1 LRRFSLIL
9 KMGEPPRSVKRR
21 LAEQYLGA
29 LNLPAVHLDAIAALP
44 ALTPGHL
51 ETTART
57 VSLAA
62 PQSPEQAS
70 AFVDQQL
77 THARRALGLPVPLKR
92 RDAAIPYDI
101 RYVNLRGSHNAE
113 TLLPALGRT
122 QRAALCFYGVPGTG
136 KTEFGHHIAK
146 CLGRELMVRSGS
158 DLLSPWVGQTEQLI
172 AQMFEEAADR
182 SDEVVLLLDEADTLL
197 GDRSHARASW
207 EISHTNEF
215 LAQMESFPGLF
226 ICTTN
231 LMDRLDAAVLR
242 RFQFRLEFEALRAD
256 QLVAL
261 FVQTFGR
268 EATPGEVMA
277 LQRLAGSAVPA
288 DFANIARVLRMT
300 PELLNGDVV
309 GLVQEEVRSR
319 RGMLGSVRAMGFMN

>member
-1 LRRFSLIL
+1 
-9 KMGEPPRSVKRR
+9 
-21 LAEQYLGA
+21 
-29 LNLPAVHLDAIAALP
+29 
-44 ALTPGHL
+44 
-51 ETTART
+51 
-57 VSLAA
+57 
-62 PQSPEQAS
+62 
-70 AFVDQQL
+70 
-77 THARRALGLPVPLKR
+77 
-92 RDAAIPYDI
+92 
-101 RYVNLRGSHNAE
+101 
-113 TLLPALGRT
+113 
-122 QRAALCFYGVPGTG
+122 
-136 KTEFGHHIAK
+136 
-146 CLGRELMVRSGS
+146 
-158 DLLSPWVGQTEQLI
+158 
-172 AQMFEEAADR
+172 
-182 SDEVVLLLDEADTLL
+182 LL

-231 LMDRLDAAVLR
+231 LLDRLDAAVLR
-242 RFQFRLEFEALRAD
+242 RFQFRLEFEALRTD
-256 QLVAL
+256 QVLQL

-268 EATPGEVMA
+268 EATPGEAMA